1 MKQASIDHIN
11 ELARASREREL
22 TAEEKAEQQ
31 QLRAEYVAAILQS
44 LRAQLDNSYIVR
56 PDGTTEAI
64 RQRREKSHPAKPGMK
79 GAPHA

>member
-1 MKQASIDHIN
+1 MHQASIDRIN

-31 QLRAEYVAAILQS
+31 QLRAEYVAAIRQS

-56 PDGTTEAI
+56 PDGTTESI